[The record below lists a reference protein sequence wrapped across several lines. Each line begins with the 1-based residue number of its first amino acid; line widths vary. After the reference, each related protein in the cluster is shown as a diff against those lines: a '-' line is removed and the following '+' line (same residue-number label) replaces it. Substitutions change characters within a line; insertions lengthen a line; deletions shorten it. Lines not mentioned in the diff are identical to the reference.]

1 MNIEE
6 LLIEESDIRFDVFKT
21 LFPEILDWKNNGIQK
36 WHFVMIDN
44 NPEKCIFKRGYSNND
59 AVEFCFDEIYNSI
72 KEKSYERFLLLVTY
86 YQVLP
91 KDVLI
96 QKLNETF
103 CLPNHFTNDLLKEN
117 KNYRIAFSD
126 QLEVLYRTLTRASP
140 WEAIEF
146 RRDINKKN
154 QQAIRK
160 AKQIKATQASNMFEL
175 ICQKSFYDSG
185 PFFLTPN
192 YYGARLLHNKI
203 HSK

>member
-1 MNIEE
+1 MNIIEE
-6 LLIEESDIRFDVFKT
+6 LFEETDIRFNVFKT
-21 LFPEILDWKNNGIQK
+21 LFPEILDWKSNGIQR
-36 WHFVMIDN
+36 WHFVIIDN
-44 NPEKCIFKRGYSNND
+44 DPEKCIFKRGYSNKD
-59 AVEFCFDEIYNSI
+59 PVECCFDEIYHSL
-72 KEKSYERFLLLVTY
+72 KEKSYERLLLLVTY

-96 QKLNETF
+96 QKLNESF
-103 CLPNHFTNDLLKEN
+103 YLPNYFTKDLLKEN

-126 QLEVLYRTLTRASP
+126 QLEVLYRTLTGASP

-154 QQAIRK
+154 QEAIRK
-160 AKQIKATQASNMFEL
+160 AKQIKATQSLNLYAL

-192 YYGARLLHNKI
+192 YYGARLLYNHN
-203 HSK
+203 

>member
-1 MNIEE
+1 MTIEE
-6 LLIEESDIRFDVFKT
+6 VLIEESDNRFETYET
-21 LFPEILDWKNNGIQK
+21 LFPEILEWKTNGIQR
-36 WHFVMIDN
+36 WHFVILNHDPKN
-44 NPEKCIFKRGYSNND
+44 CIFKIGYSNTEP
-59 AVEFCFDEIYNSI
+59 VEMCF
-72 KEKSYERFLLLVTY
+72 EKTYHSLHEKTFQKLLLLVSY

-91 KDVLI
+91 KDFLI
-96 QKLNETF
+96 KKLNESF
-103 CLPNHFTNDLLKEN
+103 SLPNHFTNDLLKEK

-126 QLEVLYRTLTRASP
+126 QLEVLYRTITGASP

-160 AKQIKATQASNMFEL
+160 AKQIDATQDSSLYDL

-192 YYGARLLHNKI
+192 YHGAHLLLSNI
-203 HSK
+203 D

>member
-6 LLIEESDIRFDVFKT
+6 VLIEESDIRFDVFKT
-21 LFPEILDWKNNGIQK
+21 LFPEILYWKSNGIQN
-36 WHFVMIDN
+36 WHLVIIDN
-44 NPEKCIFKRGYSNND
+44 DPEKCIFKRGYSSND
-59 AVEFCFDEIYNSI
+59 PVEFCFDEIYHSL
-72 KEKSYERFLLLVTY
+72 KEKSYEHLLLLVSY

-91 KDVLI
+91 KEVLI
-96 QKLNETF
+96 QKLNESF
-103 CLPNHFTNDLLKEN
+103 CLPFHFTKDLLKEN
-117 KNYRIAFSD
+117 KNYTIAFGD
-126 QLEVLYRTLTRASP
+126 QLEVLYRSLTDASP

-154 QQAIRK
+154 QEAIRK
-160 AKQIKATQASNMFEL
+160 TKQIKATQSLNLYEF

-192 YYGARLLHNKI
+192 YYGARLLYNNI

>member
-1 MNIEE
+1 MTIEE
-6 LLIEESDIRFDVFKT
+6 VLIEESDIKFDTYKA
-21 LFPEILDWKNNGIQK
+21 LFPEILEWKTNGILR
-36 WHFVMIDN
+36 WHFVILDHD
-44 NPEKCIFKRGYSNND
+44 PQKCIFKRGYSNIEP
-59 AVEFCFDEIYNSI
+59 VEMCFEETYHSLH
-72 KEKSYERFLLLVTY
+72 EKTFQKLLLLVSY

-96 QKLNETF
+96 QKLSESF
-103 CLPNHFTNDLLKEN
+103 SLPNHFTTDLLKL
-117 KNYRIAFSD
+117 KGNYRIAFND
-126 QLEVLYRTLTRASP
+126 QLEVLYRTLTDTSP

-160 AKQIKATQASNMFEL
+160 AKQINATQDSTLYDL

-192 YYGARLLHNKI
+192 YHGAHLLFSN
-203 HSK
+203 SN

>member
-6 LLIEESDIRFDVFKT
+6 LLIEESDIRFDVFKK

-59 AVEFCFDEIYNSI
+59 PLEFCFDEIYHSI
-72 KEKSYERFLLLVTY
+72 KEKSYERLLLLVTY
-86 YQVLP
+86 YQILQ

-96 QKLNETF
+96 QKLNDS
-103 CLPNHFTNDLLKEN
+103 CYLPNHFTKDLLKEN

-126 QLEVLYRTLTRASP
+126 QLEVLYRTLTGATP

-154 QQAIRK
+154 QEAIRK
-160 AKQIKATQASNMFEL
+160 AKQIRVTEASNMYEL

-185 PFFLTPN
+185 PFFLSPN
-192 YYGARLLHNKI
+192 YYGARLLYN
-203 HSK
+203 HS

>member
-6 LLIEESDIRFDVFKT
+6 LLIEEFDMRFDNFKA
-21 LFPEILDWKNNGIQK
+21 LFPEILEWKRNGIK
-36 WHFVMIDN
+36 RWHFVILDHD
-44 NPEKCIFKRGYSNND
+44 PQKCIFKRGYSNTEP
-59 AVEFCFDEIYNSI
+59 VEMCFEETYHSLY
-72 KEKSYERFLLLVTY
+72 EKTFQKLLLLVSY

-91 KDVLI
+91 KDILI
-96 QKLNETF
+96 KKLNESF
-103 CLPNHFTNDLLKEN
+103 YIPNHFTTDLLKE
-117 KNYRIAFSD
+117 KMNYRIAFSD
-126 QLEVLYRTLTRASP
+126 QLEVLYRTLTDASP

-160 AKQIKATQASNMFEL
+160 AKEIDATQDYTLYDL

-192 YYGARLLHNKI
+192 YHGAHLLFSNNN
-203 HSK
+203 

>member
-1 MNIEE
+1 MTIEE
-6 LLIEESDIRFDVFKT
+6 VLIEESDIKFDTYKA
-21 LFPEILDWKNNGIQK
+21 LFPEILEWKTNGIQR
-36 WHFVMIDN
+36 WHFVILDHD
-44 NPEKCIFKRGYSNND
+44 PKKCIFKRGYCNTD
-59 AVEFCFDEIYNSI
+59 PIDMCFEEIYHSLH
-72 KEKSYERFLLLVTY
+72 EKTFQKLLLLVSY

-96 QKLNETF
+96 KKLNESF
-103 CLPNHFTNDLLKEN
+103 CLPNHFTNDLLKE
-117 KNYRIAFSD
+117 KMNYRIAFSD
-126 QLEVLYRTLTRASP
+126 QLEVLYRTITGAYP

-160 AKQIKATQASNMFEL
+160 AKEIDATQDSTLYDL

-192 YYGARLLHNKI
+192 YNGAHLLFSN
-203 HSK
+203 SN

>member
-6 LLIEESDIRFDVFKT
+6 VLIEESDIRFDVFKT
-21 LFPEILDWKNNGIQK
+21 LFPEILDWKSNGIQR

-44 NPEKCIFKRGYSNND
+44 DPEKCIFKRGYSNND
-59 AVEFCFDEIYNSI
+59 SLEFCFDEIYHSL
-72 KEKSYERFLLLVTY
+72 KENSYERLLLLVSY

-91 KDVLI
+91 KDLLI
-96 QKLNETF
+96 QKLNQSF
-103 CLPNHFTNDLLKEN
+103 CLPNHFTKDLFKEN

-126 QLEVLYRTLTRASP
+126 QLEVLYRTLTGASP

-154 QQAIRK
+154 QKAIRK
-160 AKQIKATQASNMFEL
+160 AKQIKASQSLNLYEL

-185 PFFLTPN
+185 PFFVTPN
-192 YYGARLLHNKI
+192 YHGAHLLFSN
-203 HSK
+203 S

>member
-6 LLIEESDIRFDVFKT
+6 LLIEESDMRFDNFKA
-21 LFPEILDWKNNGIQK
+21 LFPEILEWKRNGIQR
-36 WHFVMIDN
+36 WHFVILDQD
-44 NPEKCIFKRGYSNND
+44 PQKCIFKRGYSNNEPVD
-59 AVEFCFDEIYNSI
+59 MCFDETYLSLH
-72 KEKSYERFLLLVTY
+72 EKTFQKLLLLVSY
-86 YQVLP
+86 YPVLP

-96 QKLNETF
+96 KKLNESF
-103 CLPNHFTNDLLKEN
+103 CLPNHFTNDLLKE
-117 KNYRIAFSD
+117 KMNYSIAFSD
-126 QLEVLYRTLTRASP
+126 QLEVLYRTLTDASP

-160 AKQIKATQASNMFEL
+160 AKKINATQDSTLYDL

-192 YYGARLLHNKI
+192 YYGAHLLFSNI
-203 HSK
+203 D